1 MIITLVKKQTGA
13 EFIREMEDTYKS
25 ISELEKLF
33 KRTNNMKMY
42 VDLENW
48 QYYKENPHE
57 MIEITESLV
66 TNKLSLSDMDL
77 IILNTIKHEKPRS
90 IRDLAK
96 KINKDVSNIQPKVKR
111 LEEEGFIKF
120 EEGIKNSKIP
130 YLTFDE
136 IKLEI
141 WICNLEHLQLI
152 KWYNLDYQVDP
163 TSHLNSGVWLER
175 CSNLYF
181 SWNWFWSAHAWFIM
195 INAFVSANQEIF
207 SFFT

>member
-1 MIITLVKKQTGA
+1 MIITLVKKQTGH
-13 EFIREMEDTYKS
+13 EFIREMEETYKS
-25 ISELEKLF
+25 LNELEKLF

-42 VDLENW
+42 VDMENW
-48 QYYKENPHE
+48 KYYKENPNE

-66 TNKLSLSDMDL
+66 TNKLSLSDLDL
-77 IILNTIKHEKPRS
+77 IILNTIKHETPRS

-141 WICNLEHLQLI
+141 
-152 KWYNLDYQVDP
+152 
-163 TSHLNSGVWLER
+163 
-175 CSNLYF
+175 
-181 SWNWFWSAHAWFIM
+181 
-195 INAFVSANQEIF
+195 
-207 SFFT
+207 